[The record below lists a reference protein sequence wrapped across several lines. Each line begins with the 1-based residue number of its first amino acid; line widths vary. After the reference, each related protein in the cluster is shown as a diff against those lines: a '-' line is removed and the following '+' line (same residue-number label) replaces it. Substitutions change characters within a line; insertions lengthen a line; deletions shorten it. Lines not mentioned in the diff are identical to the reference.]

1 MSRPQVIVF
10 FTLSYLVVFGI
21 LDSRSQI
28 ISIDTSKNISRSS
41 GDDMAAEWSPDGEQ
55 LIYQSNRNGNWDIFL
70 YDFVLDTTIQLTY
83 NSTNEQNP
91 QWHPLGYQVVYDS
104 GKDADQFLYLLN
116 METGTTAPLF
126 DRKIICKQASL
137 APDGRMVYFLGF
149 DEQNENWELFS
160 YHLIYD
166 NLNQL
171 TNHKNDGLVLD
182 LSPDGK
188 KVLYTYSTY
197 PYPFYRMQ
205 IFNWY
210 GDVQEEFD
218 DFNIIDASWHPDGLK
233 IYFISDKDQL
243 EGELYSI
250 WKDETHI
257 QRLTYD
263 EFQIRDI
270 CFSPD
275 GKTIA
280 CSVSI
285 NGNFEIIIIPL
296 ETF

>member
-1 MSRPQVIVF
+1 MSQVRILIIVIF
-10 FTLSYLVVFGI
+10 SCVYGFSESI
-21 LDSRSQI
+21 AQI
-28 ISIDTSKNISRSS
+28 ISIDTTNNISRSS
-41 GDDMAAEWSPDGEQ
+41 GDDMAAEWSPDGQQ

-83 NSTNEQNP
+83 DSTNEQNP
-91 QWHPLGYQVVYDS
+91 QWHPVGYQIVY
-104 GKDADQFLYLLN
+104 DADQFLYLLN
-116 METGTTAPLF
+116 IETGTTTPLF
-126 DRKIICKQASL
+126 NRKIICKQASL
-137 APDGRMVYFLGF
+137 APHGRMVYFLGF
-149 DEQNENWELFS
+149 DDQNENWELFS
-160 YHLIYD
+160 YHFIYD
-166 NLNQL
+166 NINQL

-197 PYPFYRMQ
+197 PYPFYRLQ
-205 IFNWY
+205 ILNWY
-210 GDVQEEFD
+210 GDVLEEFD
-218 DFNIIDASWHPDGLK
+218 SFNITDASWHPDGLK
-233 IYFISDKDQL
+233 ICFISDKDQL

-250 WKDETHI
+250 WKDKTHML
-257 QRLTYD
+257 RLTYD
-263 EFQIRDI
+263 ELQIRDI

>member
-1 MSRPQVIVF
+1 MSEVRILIIVI
-10 FTLSYLVVFGI
+10 LSYIFGFSESI
-21 LDSRSQI
+21 AQI
-28 ISIDTSKNISRSS
+28 ISIDTLKNISRSA
-41 GDDMAAEWSPDGEQ
+41 GDDMAAEWSPDGQQ

-83 NSTNEQNP
+83 DSTNEQNP
-91 QWHPLGYQVVYDS
+91 KWHPVGSQLVYDS
-104 GKDADQFLYLLN
+104 DKDADQFLYLLN
-116 METGTTAPLF
+116 IETGTTTPLF
-126 DRKIICKQASL
+126 DRKIFCKQASL

-149 DEQNENWELFS
+149 DKQNENWELFS
-160 YHLIYD
+160 YHFIYD
-166 NLNQL
+166 NINQL
-171 TNHKNDGLVLD
+171 TDHKNDGLVVD

-205 IFNWY
+205 IYNWY
-210 GDVQEEFD
+210 GDVLEEFD
-218 DFNIIDASWHPDGLK
+218 NFNISDASWHPAGLK

-250 WKDETHI
+250 WKDETHL
-257 QRLTYD
+257 QQLTYD
-263 EFQIRDI
+263 EFQIRDF

-285 NGNFEIIIIPL
+285 NGNFEIIIISL